1 MSCDKCNG
9 FMVPEIQEQCTW
21 ANSIER
27 FKCFRCI
34 NCGNIVDPVI
44 LMNRG
49 RARKDQITIL
59 SSLLLEIL
67 ILKTDLP
74 KRYKPPL
81 GPAPRLEKYDIN
93 DKSPLNIVR
102 HKRQKP
108 FLGDSLEI
116 RSWKT
121 ANRPDLKPFPGVPT
135 KSRRTPAISI

>member
-9 FMVPEIQEQCTW
+9 LMVPEIQEQCTW

-49 RARKDQITIL
+49 QVRKDQIIIL

-81 GPAPRLEKYDIN
+81 GPAPHLEKYDIN
-93 DKSPLNIVR
+93 DQSHYPSN
-102 HKRQKP
+102 
-108 FLGDSLEI
+108 SLEI

-121 ANRPDLKPFPGVPT
+121 ANRPDPKRFPVVPT
-135 KSRRTPAISI
+135 KSRLTPVISI